1 MVNSSLSFPPTG
13 QIALAF
19 TAGVLHHLGMTIS
32 YKTVSA
38 KVTKTDLLV
47 VFSVEGKTPNL
58 PQGVEVPVKVLAG
71 FSGKTREARFV
82 DAIDGPASRLLLIGL
97 GQDGDPDT
105 VRRASAMAVK
115 KAEKTDVGSLVFW
128 VGLWSGKE
136 AQDMG
141 QALAEGVV
149 MGSYRLVAFKSDAP
163 KTSLK
168 KVTVQ
173 GSPEL
178 NKGAKR
184 GEVIGGGNVLSRR
197 LQDTPAN
204 KMRPRDL
211 VAEARKIARQSP
223 RISVKVID
231 EKEMKKQGMGAL
243 LGVSQG
249 SSEPAYLIHLTYK
262 PVKKARKK
270 VCFVGKG
277 LTFDCGGISIKPSAR
292 MDEMKYDMSG
302 GGAVL
307 GAFAALDSLGPDVE
321 VHGLIP
327 TSENLVNGG
336 AVKPGD
342 LLTAGNGMTIE
353 VLNTDAEGRLILAD
367 ALVYAGKKIKPDA
380 MIDLATLTGAMVVA
394 LGHEITG
401 AMGND
406 DELVNELVE
415 AGKSSAEAVWP
426 MPILEI
432 HKKDM
437 KGQVGDL
444 KNIGSPSTGAGSCTA
459 GAFLSYF
466 AGEIP
471 WVHLDIAGTAW
482 GASNRDYQGGPLGT
496 GVGVRLLLEFLSRK

>member
-1 MVNSSLSFPPTG
+1 
-13 QIALAF
+13 
-19 TAGVLHHLGMTIS
+19 
-32 YKTVSA
+32 
-38 KVTKTDLLV
+38 
-47 VFSVEGKTPNL
+47 
-58 PQGVEVPVKVLAG
+58 
-71 FSGKTREARFV
+71 
-82 DAIDGPASRLLLIGL
+82 
-97 GQDGDPDT
+97 
-105 VRRASAMAVK
+105 
-115 KAEKTDVGSLVFW
+115 
-128 VGLWSGKE
+128 
-136 AQDMG
+136 MG

-149 MGSYRLVAFKSDAP
+149 MGSYRLVSFKSDAS
-163 KTSLK
+163 KASLK
-168 KVTVQ
+168 KVAIQ
-173 GSPEL
+173 AAADF
-178 NKGAKR
+178 NKGARR
-184 GEVIGGGNVLSRR
+184 GEIIGGGNVLSRR

-211 VAEARKIARQSP
+211 VAEARKIARQSSG
-223 RISVKVID
+223 ISVKVID

-262 PVKKARKK
+262 PAKKARKK

-302 GGAVL
+302 GAAVL
-307 GAFAALDSLGPDVE
+307 GAFAALDGLAPGVE
-321 VHGLIP
+321 VHGLVP

-342 LLTAGNGMTIE
+342 LVTAGNGMTIE

-401 AMGND
+401 VMGND
-406 DELVNELVE
+406 DDLVNGLVE
-415 AGKSSAEAVWP
+415 AGKTTSEAVWP
-426 MPILEI
+426 MPILET

-466 AGEIP
+466 VGEIP
-471 WVHLDIAGTAW
+471 WAHLDIAGTAW
-482 GASNRDYQGGPLGT
+482 GASDRDYQGGPVGT